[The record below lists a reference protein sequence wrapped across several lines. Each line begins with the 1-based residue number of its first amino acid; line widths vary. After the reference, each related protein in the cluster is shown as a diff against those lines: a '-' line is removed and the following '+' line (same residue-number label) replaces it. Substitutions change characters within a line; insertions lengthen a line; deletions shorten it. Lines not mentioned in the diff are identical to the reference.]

1 MEGKFNDKL
10 DLIWN
15 GKGVEA
21 RGPVEWEKDETG
33 AALHIAIMQG
43 TAVATGRTGD
53 DLPSDAD
60 EFILAAP
67 VAGGGKLEP
76 GSAIA
81 TGWALVRGGEV
92 SMYEWSVPV
101 TLQADKPAGSLT
113 ADLRPAGATGGPS

>member
-1 MEGKFNDKL
+1 MDGKFNDKL
-10 DLIWN
+10 KLIWN

-21 RGPVEWEKDETG
+21 RGPVEWEEDETG
-33 AALHIAIMQG
+33 ASLHIAIMQG
-43 TAVATGRTGD
+43 NAVATGRTGD

-67 VAGGGKLEP
+67 VAGGGTLEP

-81 TGWALVRGGEV
+81 TGWALVHGGEV

-101 TLQADKPAGSLT
+101 TLQADKTAGSLT
-113 ADLRPAGATGGPS
+113 ADLRPAGATGSPS